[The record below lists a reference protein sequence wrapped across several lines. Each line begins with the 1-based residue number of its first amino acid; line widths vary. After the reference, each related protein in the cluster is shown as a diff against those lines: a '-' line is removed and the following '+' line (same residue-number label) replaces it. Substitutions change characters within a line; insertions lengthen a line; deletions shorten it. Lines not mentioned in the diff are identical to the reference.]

1 MNAAEVAAELV
12 AEGVKAGSKAFGIVQ
27 TYGAVLEANVKRRA
41 SLPRTGPPGPRLI
54 TGNYV
59 RSINTQMSIGFGNPT
74 ASVGTNAPQARRLEL
89 GFTGV
94 DSLGRNYD
102 QPPYPHFSPAFDEI
116 EPAFIAAIAGII

>member
-74 ASVGTNAPQARRLEL
+74 ASVGTNAPQGRRLEL